1 MGSNGWCVGNA
12 QLILSAS
19 DPQGYAVTISGS
31 MDSTPISCNGSCTVN
46 LPKGSGTAAY
56 MVTAAASGL
65 SASGSTNWKYD
76 PDPPVPGLNLSGTS
90 GSNGW
95 YISSVNAVASGS
107 DAISGLAGATIS
119 VDGGAMTPSAAI
131 VSNGVHALNVRA
143 LDNAGNSAT
152 ISSSVK
158 IDTTAP
164 QINVG
169 GATGT
174 LGSNGWY
181 ISAVQVSAAASDAT
195 SGLAS
200 LRINVDGTWNNYVSP
215 VVLGNGVHTVQFR
228 ATDNAGNVTT
238 SSLQT
243 IRVDGA
249 APVITP
255 SFIGTQGDHG
265 WYVSAVDVRASFTD
279 ATSGVASAT
288 MRINGSAYSLP
299 YTLTEDGE
307 YDILFNVTD
316 NAGNSASSNVI
327 VKIDQTQPVMDVS
340 KTGTPG
346 DHGWYTSNIDVHV
359 TATDAASGPQYG
371 EYRMDDGLWRVG
383 YDLHR
388 LRRWNPYR

>member
-1 MGSNGWCVGNA
+1 MNA
-12 QLILSAS
+12 S
-19 DPQGYAVTISGS
+19 
-31 MDSTPISCNGSCTVN
+31 
-46 LPKGSGTAAY
+46 
-56 MVTAAASGL
+56 
-65 SASGSTNWKYD
+65 
-76 PDPPVPGLNLSGTS
+76 
-90 GSNGW
+90 
-95 YISSVNAVASGS
+95 ASGS

-119 VDGGAMTPSAAI
+119 VDGGAIAPSAAI
-131 VSNGVHALNVRA
+131 VTNGFHTLNVRA

-152 ISSSVK
+152 ISSSIK

-169 GATGT
+169 GVTGT
-174 LGSNGWY
+174 LGTNGWY
-181 ISAVQVSAAASDAT
+181 VSTVQVSAAASDAT

-200 LRINVDGTWNNYVSP
+200 LRINVDGTWNNYIDP
-215 VVLGNGVHTVQFR
+215 VVLGNGVHTVQFQ

-243 IRVDGA
+243 FRVDNT

-265 WYVSAVDVRASFTD
+265 WYVSVVDVRSLFTD

-288 MRINGSAYSLP
+288 MLIDGSVYSLP

-307 YDILFNVTD
+307 YDIRFNATD
-316 NAGNSASSNVI
+316 IAGNNVSQNVI
-327 VKIDQTQPVMDVS
+327 VKIDKTQPVMDVS

-346 DHGWYTSNIDVHV
+346 DHGWYTSNIDIHV

-371 EYRMDDGLWRVG
+371 EYRMDDGMWHVG

-388 LRRWNPYR
+388 LWRWNPYR